1 MKRVFIYGKVVKGV
15 RIALNSLE
23 EDNNVYIV
31 TVNGKDL
38 EREYKVKGLKTALG
52 LIRKLEVKYL
62 WHIGNIMI

>member
-62 WHIGNIMI
+62 